1 MNNLSPVPVHSDSVA
16 VQCALWQCSASV
28 VTCDTHTVSPEAQ
41 RRPEG
46 SEAEPTTTSTRG

>member
-1 MNNLSPVPVHSDSVA
+1 MHSDSVA